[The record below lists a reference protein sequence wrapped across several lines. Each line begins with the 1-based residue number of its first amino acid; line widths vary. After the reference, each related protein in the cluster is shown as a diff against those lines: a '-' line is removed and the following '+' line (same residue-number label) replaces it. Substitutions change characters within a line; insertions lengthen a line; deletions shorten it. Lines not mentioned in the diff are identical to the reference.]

1 MMGLHPSLSFAR
13 RLGSNKGF
21 PSTNKLLALFLMC
34 SIVPRR
40 CCDNSRR
47 AGSKSPLVAVVAFAQ
62 SSRMRSSILR

>member
-1 MMGLHPSLSFAR
+1 MKGSHTSLSFAR

-21 PSTNKLLALFLMC
+21 PSTNKVLALFLMC
-34 SIVPRR
+34 SIVLRK

-47 AGSKSPLVAVVAFAQ
+47 AGAKSSLVAVVALAH